1 MKFLDLTIKNFLT
14 IGEAKVNLNDRGLV
28 LIQGENEDDPS
39 ASSNGAGKS
48 SVVDALCWVLFGA
61 TARGVS
67 SDAVVNKT
75 NKKDCKVSIVMTEG
89 DDRYVIT
96 RYRKDSAQKN
106 ALFVV
111 LCDSMMNSTDISK
124 GTDRETQLVVDK
136 IIGCSLDVFMAAVY
150 CGQETMADLP
160 GMTDKTLKT
169 LIEEAAG
176 VQELTAAYAHARL
189 SHTTTKAAL
198 AILSETYSRD
208 AKDLLTAEDDL
219 MNIGENVKTFEDG
232 RRERAKAELTSVPT
246 VSARIKAAKDD
257 LSLYESTANPVEVA
271 ALRAQLDSYE
281 SERAIVTGLFEDSGR
296 YGRLMHGSRVKAEAA
311 GRDLKVAQKALEDVG
326 DQVGKDCKGCGKTY
340 HADDLCDVKGMRED
354 DLRNAENNARMALV
368 ELKAANVKSDA
379 VELIAKEASAALPDV
394 SVVASRMND
403 LTEAAKVAA
412 RTARD
417 IATLESQIETCKVAG
432 KAKLT
437 EVNPWTK
444 AQESKAK
451 DIELKVAAMAVKKA
465 KVDAV
470 ESEEQ
475 LYGNAVKVFGP
486 AGVRAHILDTVT
498 PFLNERTSEYLGA
511 MSDGNIHAV
520 WTTLTKSAKGE
531 LKEKF
536 SIDVSNDMGS
546 ETFMGMSGG
555 EKRKVR
561 LACSMALQDMVASR
575 ATKPLSLWIGDEIDN
590 ALDESGLERLMGLL
604 EVKAKERGTVLIVSH
619 NSLAD
624 WVDTVITVT
633 KKGGLSTL
641 TGAV

>member
-14 IGEAKVNLNDRGLV
+14 VGEGKVNLDNRGLI
-28 LIQGENEDDPS
+28 LIQGANEDDPS

-48 SVVDALCWVLFGA
+48 SVVDALCWVLFGT

-67 SDAVVNKT
+67 GDAVVNKT

-150 CGQETMADLP
+150 CGQEMMPDLP

-176 VQELTAAYAHARL
+176 VQELTAAYASARASHVNVKTLLAL
-189 SHTTTKAAL
+189 SSGA
-198 AILSETYSRD
+198 YDRD
-208 AKDLLTAEDDL
+208 AKDLATAEEEYVE
-219 MNIGENVKTFEDG
+219 IGKSAEFFEEA
-232 RRERAKAELTSVPT
+232 RREKAKAELINVP
-246 VSARIKAAKDD
+246 ALNAKIRIATREMAM
-257 LSLYESTANPVEVA
+257 YESLANPVEST
-271 ALRAQLDSYE
+271 ALQAQLDSYE
-281 SERAIVTGLFEDSGR
+281 SERAIVTGLFEASGK
-296 YGRLMHGSRVKAEAA
+296 YGRLTHGAKVKAESA
-311 GRDLKVAQKALEDVG
+311 GRELKAAQKALEDVAL
-326 DQVGKDCKGCGKTY
+326 QVGTGCKSCGKEY
-340 HADDLCDVKGMRED
+340 HADDLCDVRGIRED
-354 DLRNAENNARMALV
+354 AVMTAAKNARAVLV
-368 ELKAANVKSDA
+368 ELKDITAKGDAAEVLAKKASD
-379 VELIAKEASAALPDV
+379 ALPDV
-394 SVVASRMND
+394 SA
-403 LTEAAKVAA
+403 VAA
-412 RTARD
+412 RMNELTAAAKAAAVQARD
-417 IATLESQIETCKVAG
+417 IATLESQIEIHKAAG

-437 EVNPWTK
+437 EANPWTK
-444 AQESKAK
+444 AQEGKKK
-451 DIELKVAAMAVKKA
+451 DIEHRAAELATKKTQMDKA
-465 KVDAV
+465 
-470 ESEEQ
+470 EGEEQ
-475 LYGNAVKVFGP
+475 LLANAVKVFGP

-536 SIDVSNDMGS
+536 SIDVSNDLGS
-546 ETFMGMSGG
+546 ETFMGLSGG

-619 NSLAD
+619 ASLSD
-624 WVDTVITVT
+624 WVDSVITVT